1 MVLSKSAQCCCTT
14 TSKQRQLLVCLI
26 VVMVTVISV
35 QLATTNRSRSPGRVQ
50 QPPSTLPQIMIDEE
64 DRFTVRRE
72 SHNNSNKTFLYL
84 LQAVSCLPKDLRPF
98 EVLGDGRNLD
108 VLVLSYRTK
117 CTLPTPAHI
126 EYLHINATTW
136 TIGRNILYEA
146 SQKRTTKYL
155 YYIFLDDDVILD
167 IKNSPLDYGKSHVP
181 KSINPWR
188 KFEEFLLR
196 VKPAVGIAD
205 SSGNQRVPIA
215 DNSRRNKNCSLP
227 KDTEYVP
234 SPRFDACFN
243 AFHRKAINHLL
254 PYLAKFDKS
263 SWWFAGRF
271 IEAKCEVVFP
281 GQVVIHTTIRAINK
295 LHRDYPKRFATLEDE
310 ALIYGELEKTIPQ
323 KYRNCSILREMRR
336 NGLKHAYVSSTFC
349 IPLSKPK
356 EEIVPFRRTK
366 L

>member
-1 MVLSKSAQCCCTT
+1 MVQSNSVSCTITALSK
-14 TSKQRQLLVCLI
+14 QLICLI
-26 VVMVTVISV
+26 IAAAVVTVISV
-35 QLATTNRSRSPGRVQ
+35 QLTTANYYNRARVQ
-50 QPPSTLPQIMIDEE
+50 QPPSTQLPQILINEE
-64 DRFTVRRE
+64 DRFGVRNSTE
-72 SHNNSNKTFLYL
+72 SNKTFLYL
-84 LQAVSCLPKDLRPF
+84 LQAVSCLPKDLRTF

-126 EYLHINATTW
+126 EYLYANAATW

-155 YYIFLDDDVILD
+155 YYIFLDDDIVLD
-167 IKNSPLDYGKSHVP
+167 IKNSPQDYGKSHVP

-196 VKPAVGIAD
+196 VKPAVGTAD
-205 SSGNQRVPIA
+205 DSTNRRIPIA

-234 SPRFDACFN
+234 SPRFDASFN

-254 PYLAKFDKS
+254 PYSPKFDKS

-281 GQVVIHTTIRAINK
+281 GQVVIHTTIHAINK
-295 LHRDYPKRFATLEDE
+295 LHRKYPKRFATLEDE
-310 ALIYGELEKTIPQ
+310 ALIYGELKKTIPQ

-349 IPLSKPK
+349 IPPPKPK
-356 EEIVPFRRTK
+356 EVIVPFRRTK